1 MINWNRVHELRNDV
15 GADDFEE
22 IVEIFLSEVTDLSAD
37 LQAAKTDQEMELQLH
52 ALKNASLN
60 LGFSE
65 LSDLCQSAE
74 VLARSG
80 QAKSV
85 DVRAI
90 IGLLEASLQLFS
102 AEAPKQLT
110 K

>member
-15 GADDFEE
+15 GTEDFDE
-22 IVEIFLSEVTDLSAD
+22 IVEIFLSEVTDLSAE
-37 LQAAKTDQEMELQLH
+37 LQATKTDHEMELRLH
-52 ALKNASLN
+52 ALKNAALN

-65 LSDLCQSAE
+65 LSDHCQSAE
-74 VLARSG
+74 ILARSG

-90 IGLLEASLQLFS
+90 VGLLEASLQLFN
-102 AEAPKQLT
+102 AQAPEQLD